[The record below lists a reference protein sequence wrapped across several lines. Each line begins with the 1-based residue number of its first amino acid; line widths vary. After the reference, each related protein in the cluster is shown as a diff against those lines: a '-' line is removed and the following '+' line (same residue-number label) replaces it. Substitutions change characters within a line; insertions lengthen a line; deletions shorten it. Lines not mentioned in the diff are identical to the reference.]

1 MCNQLPSG
9 SIFTASQIL
18 GLLVSLADLDGSLG
32 RQPSKAYVKPKLMSA
47 IGNSL
52 TRCTSLFIYLQYH
65 FGSAVLT
72 NPLDTLGYKK
82 GAFLRCHNALDCQ
95 ENLLFWVFYVDCIK
109 GGGGRKLSYV
119 LYIILLL
126 SPSLFPTSSALPCL
140 RRLVDLC
147 HFLMC
152 LSDLLSKVGGHF
164 DIYRS
169 VNVADSLLGEN
180 WTTFCAKQLSS
191 SYHLL
196 CTVM

>member
-18 GLLVSLADLDGSLG
+18 GLLVSLADLDSSLG

-72 NPLDTLGYKK
+72 NPLDTLRYKK

-109 GGGGRKLSYV
+109 GGGKGNCHMCF
-119 LYIILLL
+119 I
-126 SPSLFPTSSALPCL
+126 SSC
-140 RRLVDLC
+140 C
-147 HFLMC
+147 F
-152 LSDLLSKVGGHF
+152 
-164 DIYRS
+164 
-169 VNVADSLLGEN
+169 
-180 WTTFCAKQLSS
+180 
-191 SYHLL
+191 HLL
-196 CTVM
+196 FSPHPLPYPVSEGL